1 MLITCKLPDAL
12 AARLDAVARAEH
24 RSKSAVVREALET
37 RLQASESEPFV
48 SAMSLVKHLCG
59 AQKGGPTDL
68 STNPEYMRGFGE

>member
-1 MLITCKLPDAL
+1 MLITCKLPDTL
-12 AARLDAVARAEH
+12 AARLEAVARAEH
-24 RSKSAVVREALET
+24 RSKSAVVREALEA

-48 SAMSLVKHLCG
+48 SALSLVRHLCG